1 VTSPKRPEPIERP
14 RDRAPALLCDATWY
28 GTLAAAR
35 NLGARGIPVTLA
47 SDTRLAPA
55 RWSRHVTRTV
65 SAPSSKQAARFLE
78 WLERFGQDEP
88 GHVLYPTSDEVAWL
102 VAAHTETLSRWFR
115 LYTPS
120 LETLARLLDKKLLLA
135 DAQAAGLDVP
145 DTRVASDETEVEA
158 AGRELGFP
166 LFVKPRA
173 QVFGA
178 KLGKGMR
185 VDHASELLPAW
196 RAVRRMH
203 FDPVVAG
210 RLPDLSRPLIQV
222 CSKDPERVYTVDGF
236 IDETGELYASMAC
249 VKVLQRPRGSGPG
262 IVFVQ
267 ADLDPAL
274 DQGLRQLFRATG
286 YRGVFDAE
294 FLEIGERKVL
304 IDVNPR
310 FYNHMAFEVDRGLQ
324 LPYLAYLAA
333 LGDRDALRRETRG
346 LGAIQPNRR
355 IYAHQLSVLLLLGVQ
370 TLSRA
375 MSPDESKRWL
385 RLIAQHSG
393 AVTDPAKAVDDP
405 RPAHGE
411 LAFELWSLLK
421 HPRAFLRT
429 LS

>member
-1 VTSPKRPEPIERP
+1 MTSPKRPEPVESP

-35 NLGARGIPVTLA
+35 DLGARGVPVTLA

-55 RWSRHVTRTV
+55 RWSRHVTRTL
-65 SAPSSKQAARFLE
+65 SAPSSKQAAPFLE
-78 WLERFGQDEP
+78 WLQRFGQNEP

-102 VAAHTETLSRWFR
+102 VAAHTQTLSRWFR

-120 LETLARLLDKKLLLA
+120 LETLSRLLDKKLLLA
-135 DAQAAGLDVP
+135 AAQAAGLGVP
-145 DTRVASDETEVEA
+145 DTRVAGDEAEAEA

-178 KLGKGMR
+178 KLGKGLR
-185 VDHASELLPAW
+185 VDQASDLVPAW
-196 RAVRRMH
+196 RAVRRMQ
-203 FDPVVAG
+203 FDPLVADH
-210 RLPDLSRPLIQV
+210 LPDLSQPLIQV
-222 CSKDPERVYTVDGF
+222 CSRDPERVYTVDGF
-236 IDETGELYASMAC
+236 IDETGELYTSMAC

-262 IVFVQ
+262 IVFLHAELDQ
-267 ADLDPAL
+267 AV
-274 DQGLRQLFRATG
+274 DQGLRRLFRATG

-310 FYNHMAFEVDRGLQ
+310 FYNHMAFEVDRGLH

-333 LGDRDALRRETRG
+333 LGDRDALHREAHG
-346 LGAIQPNRR
+346 VEDVQYNRR
-355 IYAHQLSVLLLLGVQ
+355 IYAHRLSVLLLLGVQ
-370 TLSRA
+370 TLSRT